1 MKASERKALMKDAI
15 VTAALAAVAI
25 GTSAAAGW
33 LVFVPPAGPLDLSN
47 EEAQKLLKER
57 DIVSRQEIETKDGTI
72 VKYAY
77 ATTPLP
83 DKFAPDEVV
92 ELRTPSSWSRQ
103 IGVDPSGSPIIDA
116 VFYPKPQFIEKS
128 GKWYQLEYGVATK
141 EQFEAARKQNPIEA
155 LLWKPVYAQVSA
167 NIYAGSG
174 DGYIQYYDGA
184 SGCSSVW
191 ATAQGS
197 ANGTS
202 AFPTEFVGVIGA
214 SSLDTG
220 KILQCAID
228 RGFFPFDTS
237 SIPLT
242 ATITNAS
249 LSLYAT
255 SSYGLLNQDNDGL
268 DYLTV
273 VRTAQSTHTTL
284 ANADYDTCGNTI
296 DNPTEGIDSGQRKD
310 LTSISLDAYLTF
322 TLNSTGRGW
331 IAKRGQTS
339 NCSGTTGITCLGVRE
354 GHDATDSSI
363 ASDTSNY
370 FYFDL
375 SESTATQYDPYLAVT
390 YVPGFAFWQFQPF

>member
-1 MKASERKALMKDAI
+1 MKASERKALMKDAL

-57 DIVSRQEIETKDGTI
+57 DIVSHQEVETKDGTI

-83 DKFAPDEVV
+83 EKLAPDEVV

-128 GKWYQLEYGVATK
+128 GKWHQLEYGVATK

-167 NIYAGSG
+167 NLYGGTG
-174 DGYIQYYDGA
+174 DGNVSNFTDA
-184 SGCSSVW
+184 SPCSSVW
-191 ATAQGS
+191 STTHDATDGTDALSTGLYAQIGAGS
-197 ANGTS
+197 A
-202 AFPTEFVGVIGA
+202 
-214 SSLDTG
+214 TG
-220 KILQCAID
+220 KVSFCTIHRAYY
-228 RGFFPFDTS
+228 PFDTS

-242 ATITNAS
+242 SIITSAS
-249 LSLYAT
+249 LNVF
-255 SSYGLLNQDNDGL
+255 SSSTLTAVNTDNDGT
-268 DYLTV
+268 DYITV
-273 VRTAQSTHTTL
+273 VRASQATHTTL
-284 ANADYDTCGNTI
+284 TTADYDQCGAVTS
-296 DNPTEGIDSGQRKD
+296 PTEGIDTGQRKD
-310 LTSISLDAYLTF
+310 ISSLSYDTYTTF
-322 TLNSTGRGW
+322 TLNATGRGW

-339 NCSGTTGITCLGVRE
+339 NCSGTTGITCLGLRE
-354 GHDATDSSI
+354 GHDATNSAITD
-363 ASDTSNY
+363 DTSNWY
-370 FYFDL
+370 YP
-375 SESTATQYDPYLAVT
+375 STADELGTSYDPYLAVT
-390 YVPGFAFWQFQPF
+390 YVPGFAFWQFQDY